1 MSSLPHSAE
10 NPCSTI
16 RKREAVLS
24 QCADF
29 SVGFLKSDST
39 AQGSCLTSSLCLLI
53 VETEALEP

>member
-29 SVGFLKSDST
+29 SVGKSDST